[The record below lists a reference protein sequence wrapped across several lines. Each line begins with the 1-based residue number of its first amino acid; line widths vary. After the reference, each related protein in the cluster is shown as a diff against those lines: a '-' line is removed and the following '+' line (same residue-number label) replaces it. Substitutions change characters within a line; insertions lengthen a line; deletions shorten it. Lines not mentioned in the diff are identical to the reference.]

1 LRACPQLEVLRPI
14 IVFDSIAMM
23 NVLSGQEIPAEH
35 LLHDKN
41 VFEDIP
47 SLVRPGVSWRQD
59 HHVPALVPCP
69 ATLPVAVGGSAVVTA
84 GVTGGRMHLL
94 PRSARTGVVD
104 RQDGQRKWPLE
115 GWNVR
120 PHSAQTRLF
129 MTSSYRNQVHV
140 LH

>member
-94 PRSARTGVVD
+94 PRSARTGVVGSTG
-104 RQDGQRKWPLE
+104 RT
-115 GWNVR
+115 
-120 PHSAQTRLF
+120 AQ
-129 MTSSYRNQVHV
+129 VAA
-140 LH
+140 